1 MRSVLELPPDYR
13 GSRHYSDARLR
24 WQYMYCDGGYM
35 SAPYDTFEAAMESAW
50 KRYHKNNP
58 DSTTAESDKP

>member
-1 MRSVLELPPDYR
+1 
-13 GSRHYSDARLR
+13 
-24 WQYMYCDGGYM
+24 MYCDGGYM